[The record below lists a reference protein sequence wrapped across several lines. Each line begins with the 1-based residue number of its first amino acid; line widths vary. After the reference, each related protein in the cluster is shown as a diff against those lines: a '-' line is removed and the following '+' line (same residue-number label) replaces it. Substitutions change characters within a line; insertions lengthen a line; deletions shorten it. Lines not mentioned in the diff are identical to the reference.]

1 MLQQKSLKVATE
13 TVWPTNFKI
22 FTIYS
27 CIKSLLTL
35 AITYW
40 FWCIMSRNLEIVCTF
55 NFKSCLAAC
64 SLVSKWKGLFEIF
77 NWFLVKKM
85 LYLFWGEILGSFLF
99 MSMIIF
105 LRCSMCMCKG
115 VFSYIIHNHE
125 IHLLV
130 ILCLQQP
137 YNIFVHLICLQL
149 RDFKSANMFP
159 SIPTLLKLF
168 LKSYH

>member
-77 NWFLVKKM
+77 NWFLVKKNAVSILRRNFGKFSFYVNDNFSSVFHVHVQRRCIL
-85 LYLFWGEILGSFLF
+85 LYNTQPWDPPFGYI
-99 MSMIIF
+99 MSSTA
-105 LRCSMCMCKG
+105 L
-115 VFSYIIHNHE
+115 
-125 IHLLV
+125 
-130 ILCLQQP
+130 
-137 YNIFVHLICLQL
+137 
-149 RDFKSANMFP
+149 
-159 SIPTLLKLF
+159 
-168 LKSYH
+168 